1 MLKRLTYIDNY
12 SENNGDTNNDVD
24 VGNNDKGCGGVGDDE
39 GMVVVM
45 MKVMVT
51 VKIKDED
58 SES

>member
-1 MLKRLTYIDNY
+1 MTYIDNY